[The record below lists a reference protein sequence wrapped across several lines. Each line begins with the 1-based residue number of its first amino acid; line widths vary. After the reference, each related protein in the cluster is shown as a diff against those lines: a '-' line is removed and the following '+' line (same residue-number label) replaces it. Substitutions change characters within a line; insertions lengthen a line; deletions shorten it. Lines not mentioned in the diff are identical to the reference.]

1 MRTQL
6 LWAVGSL
13 VLLIAVDGALAQGQD
28 QNQVQ
33 KAAPRRVA
41 PPPVRMPG
49 RGPDRQIDPNE
60 LTRREQ
66 RRQQMRGQI
75 EERSSRRRRSADQN
89 EAVDANIP
97 RGLKGRQEPGGKGK
111 DALKQKAVASGEQY
125 RRQLTEVEHQLAQ
138 EEVKHR
144 ERLARLSRIRELA
157 QQQGDTETVG
167 KVDKLIENDR
177 QRYEAVT
184 QRMERRKN
192 AITEFMKKAAADK
205 NKSGADADTNKP

>member
-1 MRTQL
+1 MRRPL
-6 LWAVGSL
+6 LWAVGAL
-13 VLLIAVDGALAQGQD
+13 ILLIAVDGALAQGQD

-33 KAAPRRVA
+33 RDAPRRVS

-49 RGPDRQIDPNE
+49 RPMDSNE
-60 LTRREQ
+60 LGRREQ
-66 RRQQMRGQI
+66 RRQQMREQMQ
-75 EERSSRRRRSADQN
+75 ERSSRRRLRADQN
-89 EAVDANIP
+89 EAVDTNIP
-97 RGLKGRQEPGGKGK
+97 RGVKGRQEPGGKGK
-111 DALKQKAVASGEQY
+111 DALKQKAVAAGEQY

-144 ERLARLSRIRELA
+144 ERLARLSRIRDLA

-167 KVDKLIENDR
+167 KVDKLIEKDR

-192 AITEFMKKAAADK
+192 AITEFMEKAAADK
-205 NKSGADADTNKP
+205 NKSGADAETNKP